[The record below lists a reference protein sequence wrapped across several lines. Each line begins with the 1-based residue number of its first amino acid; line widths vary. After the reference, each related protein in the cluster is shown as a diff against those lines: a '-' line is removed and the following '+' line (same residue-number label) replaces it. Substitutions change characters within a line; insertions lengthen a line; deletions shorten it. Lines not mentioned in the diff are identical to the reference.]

1 MSLLVADECDVEE
14 VCLCCPAVTTGAA
27 GVGLKYVAGGFGAW
41 VVAAARFA
49 VVDDVAA
56 ADAEEAAGAREIV
69 LDGRGRVDIVGTVVD
84 GLGDVTDL
92 VVVGSFFAVVELDAD
107 GASDRRFEAVVD
119 AVGTL
124 VFAAVVVAVRVGT
137 ELEGASDRREPLVV
151 VAVGFFRPELVVP
164 LLRAVLEV
172 GFACEDV
179 PMRLGR
185 AASFAASLAVPGFAI
200 AVAFTVEGLF
210 GVEVGVSAAFEGP
223 LGKTAFS
230 TGL

>member
-1 MSLLVADECDVEE
+1 M
-14 VCLCCPAVTTGAA
+14 CCPAVTTGAA
-27 GVGLKYVAGGFGAW
+27 GVGLKYVAGGLGAW

-49 VVDDVAA
+49 VVVDVAA

-92 VVVGSFFAVVELDAD
+92 VVVGSFFAVEEFDAD

-137 ELEGASDRREPLVV
+137 ELEGASDRRELLVV
-151 VAVGFFRPELVVP
+151 VAVGFFKPELVVP
-164 LLRAVLEV
+164 LLRVVLEV
-172 GFACEDV
+172 AGLACEDV

-185 AASFAASLAVPGFAI
+185 AAGFAASLAVPGFAI
-200 AVAFTVEGLF
+200 AVAFTVEDLF
-210 GVEVGVSAAFEGP
+210 GVEIGESAAFEGP